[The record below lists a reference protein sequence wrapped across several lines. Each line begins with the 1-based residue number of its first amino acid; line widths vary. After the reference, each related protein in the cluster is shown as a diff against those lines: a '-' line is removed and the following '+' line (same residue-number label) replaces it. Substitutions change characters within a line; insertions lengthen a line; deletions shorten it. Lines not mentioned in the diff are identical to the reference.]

1 MVLTL
6 HTEVEGVQ
14 FDRLANLFVD
24 GIQVWRTSTIEP
36 GGRKVFSDFKRCQQI
51 FQTFQKEN
59 VQILF
64 QLDNLVTSK
73 LTGIFDVTLTA
84 DFTSS
89 IDTHTTVMEEMNTMK
104 NVMVMK
110 IN

>member
-1 MVLTL
+1 MVTVGINRQLSILLHHPIFFDAVVLTL

-36 GGRKVFSDFKRCQQI
+36 GGRKVFSDFKKMSANI
-51 FQTFQKEN
+51 PNFQKEN

-73 LTGIFDVTLTA
+73 LTGIL
-84 DFTSS
+84 
-89 IDTHTTVMEEMNTMK
+89 MLL
-104 NVMVMK
+104 
-110 IN
+110 